1 MVCMALQ
8 VTLYF
13 LYFPVFRLMNSVDQQ
28 SKKKTAAETVIN
40 HNERKQMKPKASAA
54 CIRKQRRPHR
64 TSVTPN
70 LLLVSKN
77 AFSAAI
83 LYTVK
88 SNGAFN
94 YALKSCLYFKQLVI
108 RYIKEI

>member
-8 VTLYF
+8 VTVLLVF
-13 LYFPVFRLMNSVDQQ
+13 SCFPAHEFCWPAV
-28 SKKKTAAETVIN
+28 KKKTAAETVIN

-54 CIRKQRRPHR
+54 SESKDDLIEHQWP
-64 TSVTPN
+64 PN

>member
-54 CIRKQRRPHR
+54 SESKDDLIEHQWP
-64 TSVTPN
+64 PN